1 MPKTLIFTKLDGE
14 ADRILDALS
23 ERAGLPCR
31 DSGERRI
38 LELEGAVRDA
48 DARRALRASGRAR
61 RAAGDRP
68 RVAGARAPGEPL
80 IASVPRRYVGPSN
93 TCARR
98 VVPRATR
105 TR

>member
-38 LELEGAVRDA
+38 FELEGAVRDV
-48 DARRALRASGRAR
+48 DAL
-61 RAAGDRP
+61 
-68 RVAGARAPGEPL
+68 GELQAIEPAWQEHVRL
-80 IASVPRRYVGPSN
+80 EN
-93 TCARR
+93 L
-98 VVPRATR
+98 
-105 TR
+105 